1 MKLLFSHIGK
11 YKAASILSPVF
22 KLLEACFELTVPLI
36 VANLIDF
43 GIKQSDKNY
52 VYSHVWILVL
62 FAVVVF
68 CCLCCN
74 GYFIRHQKEPS

>member
-43 GIKQSDKNY
+43 GIKQSDKSY

-62 FAVVVF
+62 FAVGGF
-68 CCLCCN
+68 ASAITAQ
-74 GYFIRHQKEPS
+74 YFAA